1 MCAATV
7 ERMSSHAT
15 EGREFRHSP
24 VLVAI
29 DGGPASHGPLFAAN
43 AIAAARGADVR
54 VISVLEALPSGV
66 PEFGGVMPSAQL
78 DRKCVATQDG
88 LIRHMVRDTFDPL
101 CSWTV
106 DVRVGDPAQIIAAA
120 SNAMNANVVVMGTG
134 GHGFTH
140 RLFGTETSLYV
151 ARFAHCPVF
160 SVPVDFEHMPRTA
173 VLAVDFSDHSMR
185 AVRVALAL
193 FPTLRTIH
201 LVYSYSPL
209 DSPSGE
215 PEMHELERLR
225 RELELP
231 FEIHAVPVT
240 IGDNNAAAA
249 ILRYAADMSADVI
262 VAGSHGRG
270 FFSRLVHGSV
280 SSAILRGATNAVL
293 IVPPPAT
300 APHHALASHVS
311 AEPVPSS
318 AWSALL
324 DDFTRRNL
332 GRICSMEVDDPAFGA
347 QCQVSHYAFLGVSHD
362 RRDGRVV
369 LMLGDNDT
377 SRPHLTRC
385 IPAVTAVHVATDR
398 NDRDILHV
406 AHGQG
411 QTLLTFHN

>member
-15 EGREFRHSP
+15 ETGDRSHGP

-29 DGGPASHGPLFAAN
+29 DGGPVSHGPLVAAN
-43 AIAAARGADVR
+43 AIASASGADVR
-54 VISVLEALPSGV
+54 VISVLEALPHGV

-78 DRKCVATQDG
+78 HRKCVSTQDG
-88 LIRHMVRDTFDPL
+88 LIRDMVRETFDPL
-101 CSWTV
+101 CAWTV
-106 DVRVGDPAQIIAAA
+106 DVRVGDPAQTIAAA
-120 SNAMNANVVVMGTG
+120 SNAMDANVVVMGTG

-160 SVPVDFEHMPRTA
+160 SVPVDFEHLPRTA
-173 VLAVDFSDHSMR
+173 VFAVDFSEHSLR
-185 AVRVALAL
+185 AVRVAIAL
-193 FPTLRTIH
+193 FPTLRAIH
-201 LVYSYSPL
+201 LVYAYAPL

-215 PEMHELERLR
+215 PEMQELERLH

-231 FEIHAVPVT
+231 FQIHAVPVT
-240 IGDNNAAAA
+240 IADNDAAAA
-249 ILRYAADMSADVI
+249 MLRYADNVSADVI

-293 IVPPPAT
+293 IVPPPVT
-300 APHHALASHVS
+300 APRHAIASI
-311 AEPVPSS
+311 AATEPMPST
-318 AWSALL
+318 WSEML

-332 GRICSMEVDDPAFGA
+332 GRVCSMEVDDPAFGA
-347 QCQVSHYAFLGVSHD
+347 QCQVSRYAFLGASYD

-369 LMLGDNDT
+369 LMVGDSDAP
-377 SRPHLTRC
+377 RPHLTRC
-385 IPAVTAVHVATDR
+385 IPEVTAIHVATDR
-398 NDRDILHV
+398 NDRDMLHV